1 MIAAIRRQVRPMLD
15 LALPLVLAE
24 VGWMCMGIVDTIMV
38 GRLPNSAVAIGAV
51 SLGGALYYTTAI
63 FGSGLLLG
71 LDTLV
76 AHAFGRDDLDD
87 ANRSLIASLWLALAL
102 TPALMTVIWMW
113 TPVMRRFGVAPDVV
127 REMGPFL
134 NALNWGTL
142 PLLVYFAARRYLQA
156 VNIVKPVT
164 FALISANIVNLVANW
179 VLIYGHWG
187 AKAYGVPGSGWS
199 TLMARLWM
207 AGVLAV
213 TLLVANR
220 GNRLRLSSVSPR
232 PDAARMRRLM
242 ALGGPAATQIL
253 LEAGV
258 FSAATA
264 LAGKLGPMALAG
276 HQIALNCA
284 SFTFMVPLGISSAA
298 AVRVGQNLGR
308 GDPRTAR
315 EAGWTAIALGAGFM
329 GAMAL
334 LFVSAPRLIARV
346 FSPDPA
352 VVRTGAALLLIA
364 AVFQLFDGMQVVAT
378 GTLRGLGDTRTP
390 MLANLAA
397 YWVIGL
403 PLGWV
408 LTFKMGWGA
417 AGLWTGLCIGLIL
430 VGSVLVLAWET
441 KIKAESAVS
450 AARSAV

>member
-1 MIAAIRRQVRPMLD
+1 MLSAIRQQVRPMLE
-15 LALPLVLAE
+15 LALPLVIAE

-76 AHAFGRDDLDD
+76 SHAFGRDDLDD
-87 ANRSLIASLWLALAL
+87 ANRSLVASLWLAVAL
-102 TPALMTVIWMW
+102 TPLLMIIISLW
-113 TPVMRRFGVAPDVV
+113 TPLMRRFGVTPDVV

-142 PLLVYFAARRYLQA
+142 PLLIYFGARRYLQA

-164 FALISANIVNLVANW
+164 FALISANVVNLVGNW
-179 VLIYGHWG
+179 VFIYGHWG

-199 TLMARLWM
+199 TLVARVWM
-207 AGVLAV
+207 AAVLVA
-213 TLLVANR
+213 TLFLANR
-220 GNRLRLSSVSPR
+220 GDRLRLRRVSLG
-232 PDAARMRRLM
+232 PDLSRMGHLLR
-242 ALGGPAATQIL
+242 LGGPAATQIL

-264 LAGKLGPMALAG
+264 LIGKLGPLALAG
-276 HQIALNCA
+276 HQIALNSA

-308 GDPRTAR
+308 GDPRAAR
-315 EAGWTAIALGAGFM
+315 EAGWTAIVLGALFM
-329 GAMAL
+329 SAMAL
-334 LFVSAPRLIARV
+334 LFVSGSRVVARI

-352 VVRTGAALLLIA
+352 VVRTGASLLLIA

-378 GTLRGLGDTRTP
+378 GTLRGMGDTRTP

-397 YWVIGL
+397 YWIIGL

-417 AGLWTGLCIGLIL
+417 AGLWTGLCVGLIL
-430 VGSVLVLAWET
+430 VGSVLVWAWER
-441 KIKAESAVS
+441 KITS
-450 AARSAV
+450 AATVRSAGSAA